1 MTVHLSE
8 EQLNVM
14 SKKLDSIKLEIL
26 RLRASFLPEEEL
38 TPEERKE
45 IEEALSEFDEGKFIP
60 LSRLKRRR

>member
-26 RLRASFLPEEEL
+26 RFRASFLSEEEL

-45 IEEALSEFDEGKFIP
+45 IEEALS
-60 LSRLKRRR
+60 